1 MSQSIA
7 TVTLVV
13 RDYDEALG
21 FFTGALGFDVVED
34 TPLGDGKRRVRVAP
48 PGGSGT
54 ALLLARAASVE
65 QERRIG
71 DQTGGRVSFFLQTS
85 RCYQTEHPLDEAASA
100 SPRETCDQRAAP
112 AVTHVATMQHAYATD
127 DRVTHQIRRLQ
138 LAVFT
143 TA

>member
-13 RDYDEALG
+13 RDYGEALA

-34 TPLGDGKRRVRVAP
+34 TPFGDGKRWVRVAP

-71 DQTGGRVSFFLQTS
+71 DQTGGRVSFFLQT
-85 RCYQTEHPLDEAASA
+85 
-100 SPRETCDQRAAP
+100 
-112 AVTHVATMQHAYATD
+112 
-127 DRVTHQIRRLQ
+127 
-138 LAVFT
+138 
-143 TA
+143 